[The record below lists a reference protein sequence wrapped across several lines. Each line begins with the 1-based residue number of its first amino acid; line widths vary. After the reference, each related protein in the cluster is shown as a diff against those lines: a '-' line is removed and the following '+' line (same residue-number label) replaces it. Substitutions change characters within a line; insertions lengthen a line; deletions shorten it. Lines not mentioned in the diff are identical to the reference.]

1 MADANDRPSLL
12 PLLEAVQ
19 QRPGKFLGA
28 PDTEFG
34 LLLERLDAFII
45 GYREAVFRH
54 SMDDAGLDAFSR
66 FKDYLG
72 RQQWWD
78 VSEGVIRTI
87 RRESPSDR
95 EAWANFWRLWSEFLT
110 SESAR

>member
-1 MADANDRPSLL
+1 MPEVTPPPSLV
-12 PLLEAVQ
+12 PLLAAVRE
-19 QRPGKFLGA
+19 RPGRFLGT
-28 PDTEFG
+28 PETEFG
-34 LLLERLDAFII
+34 VLLERLDAFII

-54 SMDDAGLDAFSR
+54 SLEDAGLDAFSR

-87 RRESPSDR
+87 RRESPSDQ
-95 EAWANFWRLWSEFLT
+95 EAWAMFWRLWSEFLA

>member
-1 MADANDRPSLL
+1 MADANDRPSLV
-12 PLLEAVQ
+12 PLLAAVQ

-28 PDTEFG
+28 AETDFG

-66 FKDYLG
+66 FKDYVG
-72 RQQWWD
+72 RQHWWN
-78 VSEGVIRTI
+78 VSEGVIRTHPPRGAV
-87 RRESPSDR
+87 RRGGLGDVLAALVGVPGQR
-95 EAWANFWRLWSEFLT
+95 EAR
-110 SESAR
+110 